1 MHLTFALITIISALV
16 LSLLKDRTVP
26 CTSANLV
33 HFYNTP
39 SHLSIHIY
47 IIAYLQ
53 LYYNLNGLHTAYCN
67 HRGCLN

>member
-16 LSLLKDRTVP
+16 LSILKDLTVP

-33 HFYNTP
+33 YFYNTP
-39 SHLSIHIY
+39 SLLSIHIY

-53 LYYNLNGLHTAYCN
+53 LYYNLNGLPTAYCN